1 MDVVVPA
8 DCDCRA
14 LYAKSL
20 EIYFWRALYVA
31 CSSQWRSNLGN
42 FPFLARLG
50 GRNALNR
57 SNLVPSTLSVSQRE

>member
-20 EIYFWRALYVA
+20 EIYFWRAFYVA
-31 CSSQWRSNLGN
+31 CSIQ
-42 FPFLARLG
+42 
-50 GRNALNR
+50 
-57 SNLVPSTLSVSQRE
+57 

>member
-20 EIYFWRALYVA
+20 EIYFLGAFYVA
-31 CSSQWRSNLGN
+31 CSIQWPSNLGN
-42 FPFLARLG
+42 FSFLVRLG
-50 GRNALNR
+50 GRDALNR
-57 SNLVPSTLSVSQRE
+57 SNLASSTLSVPQRE